1 MPRLGSPSDDRT
13 CVLRTG
19 GSESV
24 GCRWSWTGMEEDGLL
39 DRAGGAIRSGRVP
52 GARGLKRVWCGA
64 SEGATCVICELSID
78 HGDIEVQGFFRDPA
92 RDFHFHVHCFNAWD
106 TARFL

>member
-1 MPRLGSPSDDRT
+1 MQPDWPALG
-13 CVLRTG
+13 
-19 GSESV
+19 
-24 GCRWSWTGMEEDGLL
+24 TGMEEDGLL

-52 GARGLKRVWCGA
+52 GARGLKRVWCGT
-64 SEGATCVICELSID
+64 SDGATCVICELSID